1 MPHLLINEKVLN
13 QYKID
18 YAEDLKS
25 VNLRKL
31 YNNIFTFKDN
41 DFFIVKHFKNSEKA
55 ETEARTL
62 YKLQGEGVPLLI
74 GQNDDIVVMEKCKG
88 KDLFEHFCSY
98 PDTNEEKLI
107 KQIMFQVIEIIY
119 NIYMKYRI
127 FHGDI
132 KPENIIYDDDNH
144 KIKIIDW
151 ELVRHTK
158 EYMAPENEKNIES
171 DVYSLGI
178 TFYQL
183 LNTEIPEDIHNLSF
197 TKNVSKQCQKL
208 INRMLD
214 PNPKTRI
221 KIKELYEHN
230 YFSS

>member
-1 MPHLLINEKVLN
+1 MPMLINEKVLN
-13 QYKID
+13 DYKTKHS
-18 YAEDLKS
+18 EVLKT
-25 VNLRKL
+25 VKL
-31 YNNIFTFKDN
+31 EKMYDNIFSFKN
-41 DFFIVKHFKNSEKA
+41 SDFFIVKHFKNAEKA

-74 GQNDDIVVMEKCKG
+74 GQVDDIVVMERCKG
-88 KDLFEHFCSY
+88 MDLFEHFCSY
-98 PDTNEEKLI
+98 IDNHDEKLI
-107 KQIMFQVIEIIY
+107 KQIIHQVIEIVY
-119 NIYMKYRI
+119 NIYRKYRI

-132 KPENIIYDDDNH
+132 KPENIIYDEDNH
-144 KIKIIDW
+144 SIKIIDW
-151 ELVRHTK
+151 ELTRHTK
-158 EYMAPENEKNIES
+158 EYMAPENEKSIES

-183 LNTEIPEDIHNLSF
+183 LHTEIPDDIHNLSY
-197 TKNVSKQCQKL
+197 TEDISEECQKL

-230 YFSS
+230 YFSL